1 MTVSRHCSENGTW
14 SKPDYTICL
23 QYLVSNIFKT
33 PCRKVNKTVTT
44 NGSDSMVKEVVECEG
59 IDTGHE
65 DEAIRLLPIW
75 FLTGYTI
82 SLIPVSLAII
92 IFWGIRY
99 CFKKKLNLTSI

>member
-1 MTVSRHCSENGTW
+1 M
-14 SKPDYTICL
+14 
-23 QYLVSNIFKT
+23 
-33 PCRKVNKTVTT
+33 
-44 NGSDSMVKEVVECEG
+44 KEVVECESIENG
-59 IDTGHE
+59 YE
-65 DEAIRLLPIW
+65 DRQIRLLSIW